1 MTDQSSDSNDAR
13 KPTLRAAAKRD
24 NFGAAPRKP
33 ARGNAPL
40 ARFVKREPSAYELEV
55 RQAAGTAMQKLER
68 AAARPE
74 PEPQPPRYGRER
86 RDFGA
91 SDNRDNRDNRGDQ
104 RAQRFE
110 RPSPWEGR
118 DEAPRQRRDFEPRR
132 DDAPRRD
139 FEPRYEP
146 RRDQRFEPRNDRGA
160 DSRERAAPRAQPAG
174 DSPAA
179 RALSALANAAPSS
192 YRPSEDPTRQHRYER
207 SNDRFDDRGNNSFGD
222 RSNDRPRDGY
232 ERRAFSEGG
241 ERGYRD
247 QAPRFDDRRSAPRD
261 ERRFEPR
268 DNQRF
273 DDRRD
278 QRARFDSRDD
288 RRDDRRE
295 PFRDAPP
302 RRDSAPSRDSYG
314 ARDTMHAP
322 ARGSRH
328 EAPAPHK
335 PAHLGPKTDAEKE
348 GGVRLNKR
356 LAELGMCSR
365 REGDAWI
372 EKGWVLVNGEV
383 AAMGQTVFEADNIE
397 VADAAQAEQAQ
408 QVTILLHKPV
418 GYVSGLPED
427 GHESAATLI
436 GPQSQW
442 VQDPV
447 RTRFQAR
454 FTRGLAPAGRL
465 DIDSTGLIV
474 FTQNGLVARQLI
486 GENSDVEKEY
496 LVRVHWVG
504 DNPHADT
511 EAVETDVESV
521 FPAER
526 LSLLRDGLSLDGQA
540 LRPAQ
545 VSWQNPEQLR
555 FVLKEGKKRQ
565 IRRMCEQVG
574 LKVVGLKRIRIG
586 TVVLGNLPVG
596 QWRFLAPT
604 ERFSN

>member
-1 MTDQSSDSNDAR
+1 MTNPPSDSNDAR

-40 ARFVKREPSAYELEV
+40 ARFIKREPSAYELEV
-55 RQAAGTAMQKLER
+55 RQAASAAMQKLER

-74 PEPQPPRYGRER
+74 PEPQPPRYARE
-86 RDFGA
+86 
-91 SDNRDNRDNRGDQ
+91 
-104 RAQRFE
+104 
-110 RPSPWEGR
+110 
-118 DEAPRQRRDFEPRR
+118 
-132 DDAPRRD
+132 RRD

-146 RRDQRFEPRNDRGA
+146 RRDQRFESRNDNVGGRY
-160 DSRERAAPRAQPAG
+160 ERAAPRAPATG

-179 RALSALANAAPSS
+179 RALSALANAAPST

-207 SNDRFDDRGNNSFGD
+207 SNDRNDNRRYNDVGD

-232 ERRAFSEGG
+232 E
-241 ERGYRD
+241 
-247 QAPRFDDRRSAPRD
+247 Q
-261 ERRFEPR
+261 RFEPR
-268 DNQRF
+268 S
-273 DDRRD
+273 DRRLDGRGD
-278 QRARFDSRDD
+278 QRANVD
-288 RRDDRRE
+288 RRNDRYDE
-295 PFRDAPP
+295 P
-302 RRDSAPSRDSYG
+302 
-314 ARDTMHAP
+314 
-322 ARGSRH
+322 RGSRH
-328 EAPAPHK
+328 EALAPHK
-335 PAHLGPKTDAEKE
+335 TAHLGPKTDAEKA

-365 REGDAWI
+365 REGDVWI
-372 EKGWVLVNGEV
+372 EKGWVLVNGAV

-504 DNPHADT
+504 DNPHADS
-511 EAVETDVESV
+511 EVVQTDVASV
-521 FPAER
+521 FPADR
-526 LSLLRDGLSLDGQA
+526 LSLLCEGLSLDGQA

-596 QWRFLAPT
+596 QWRFLAPA
-604 ERFSN
+604 ERFSG